1 MSSTEKAVPDSGNA
15 GVSGAASAPLK
26 DKFKRFYIKR
36 DLAKTWIYSLAFWFG
51 AVLAVGGWGS
61 AAILWGLPRLEL
73 DFSVQI
79 AVRVLGTA
87 GFVVVASI
95 PTDKLCFDTSISP
108 AVKVALRLVLSIAHV
123 LWLSLS
129 IPDTGA
135 AWRTRDILSVTLFAV
150 GAAVT
155 LLTTPLEERRAAR
168 AALVCLRVVDVPPKG
183 DVPQNEAENVSSA
196 PIPYPTGWSLVTTSY
211 TSTAM
216 LLFLWFVTIQ
226 VAGGYSIY
234 LYNLACCTDHRDPG
248 WLRATFTNTVWV
260 TLWGFAVLLPPAFF
274 LRIAWSRKGM
284 AEPSGWRT
292 DVLYQCACG
301 AIGAVSAGFLNEQIQ
316 QALLD
321 GPMGAEL
328 TRNIVLNTLMLAAAL
343 LRPFGGS
350 RLAFLAFARLV
361 ETSRKAMRKEGA
373 ELAAL
378 VTQTDRVNWAARS
391 HWVKRKT
398 PVPGDSPLEED
409 TVNRRFWMMGHIVA
423 RRDKGDYNFKPEE
436 RDLDELRQQRHDQ
449 LYLRVKFLEDMDS
462 SWTARY
468 VGTRLD
474 VTKRAQSAGAAGTV
488 FDSWRASNFP
498 NDGEETDG
506 FCEVDYEERVEE
518 GGYVVVRVSVS
529 GERKDAEEIMDAS
542 KSSLRQFTP
551 SWNEKLTEK
560 YFYPDLLKVSPR
572 EVQEASKKGIYN
584 MSEEASPDRGIDFF
598 LSHSWDEQ
606 DEKDRTRKYEVLR
619 SFLQDR
625 APASLWFDKTC
636 LDTMDTKA
644 KANAIAALPIFTGT
658 CKRVIVLLSP
668 TYLRRLWCV
677 WELQC
682 VFTFALRELAT
693 ERIVLLCA
701 GGDPNEALTWSL
713 DRAHTFDPNEEFRL
727 RCLVD
732 TIGVKRFVETVR
744 NLPACKTFHAPTA
757 TARSQPDLLAAE
769 LATLKASQAVNLN
782 SLLDA
787 QARDRETL
795 EEKHRAEVERLRAE

>member
-1 MSSTEKAVPDSGNA
+1 MSSNEKAVPGSGNA
-15 GVSGAASAPLK
+15 GVSGDASALLK

-51 AVLAVGGWGS
+51 AVLAIGGWGS

-79 AVRVLGTA
+79 ALRVLGTA

-108 AVKVALRLVLSIAHV
+108 TVQVALRLVLSIAHV
-123 LWLSLS
+123 LWLSIA
-129 IPDTGA
+129 IPDNGA

-155 LLTTPLEERRAAR
+155 LLTTPLEERRAA
-168 AALVCLRVVDVPPKG
+168 LVCLRVVDVPPTSA
-183 DVPQNEAENVSSA
+183 DVPRSEAENVSSA
-196 PIPYPTGWSLVTTSY
+196 PAPYPRGWALVTTRY

-226 VAGGYSIY
+226 VTGGGSIV
-234 LYNLACCTDHRDPG
+234 LYTLACCTDHRDAG
-248 WLRATFTNTVWV
+248 WLRATFTYTVWV
-260 TLWGFAVLLPPAFF
+260 TLWGFVVLLPPALF
-274 LRIAWSRKGM
+274 LRIAWSRRGM

-301 AIGAVSAGFLNEQIQ
+301 AIGAVSAGFLTEQIQ
-316 QALLD
+316 RALLD

-328 TRNIVLNTLMLAAAL
+328 TLNIVLNTLCLAAAL

-398 PVPGDSPLEED
+398 PVPGDSPPEED
-409 TVNRRFWMMGHIVA
+409 TVNRRFWMIGHIVA
-423 RRDKGDYNFKPEE
+423 RLDKGNYNFKP
-436 RDLDELRQQRHDQ
+436 DLNELRQQRHDQ
-449 LYLRVKFLEDMDS
+449 LYLRVKFSEDTDS
-462 SWTARY
+462 SWTARF

-474 VTKRAQSAGAAGTV
+474 ITKRAKSAGASAAGTT

-498 NDGEETDG
+498 SGGEDG
-506 FCEVDYEERVEE
+506 FCEVDYEEREDPE

-529 GERKDAEEIMDAS
+529 GERKDAVDIMEAS

-551 SWNEKLTEK
+551 SWNEKLEN

-584 MSEEASPDRGIDFF
+584 MSEKASPDRGIDFF

-606 DEKDRTRKYEVLR
+606 KEPARTRKYEVLR

-644 KANAIAALPIFTGT
+644 NANAIAALPIFTGT

-693 ERIVLLCA
+693 ERIVLLRA

-732 TIGVKRFVETVR
+732 TIGIERFVETVR
-744 NLPACKTFHAPTA
+744 NLPTCKTFHAPTA
-757 TARSQPDLLAAE
+757 TAHTQPDPLAAE
-769 LATLKASQAVNLN
+769 LATLKASQAANLN

-787 QARDRETL
+787 QARDREAL
-795 EEKHRAEVERLRAE
+795 EEKHRAEVEGLRAE